1 MEEVALRFES
11 TVEVR
16 RQAQVGKLLRELGLL
31 LLVEP
36 GRLAA
41 AEWGFLEEVEPGW
54 LVLEEMEEMEELQQ
68 QQQQQEEQEQHQSL
82 ELANGCQMAEDG
94 RAPSRHWL
102 EGSWGWNCCLSERC
116 ILF

>member
-16 RQAQVGKLLRELGLL
+16 RQAQVGKLLLVLGLL
-31 LLVEP
+31 LLVES

-54 LVLEEMEEMEELQQ
+54 LVLEEMEELQQ
-68 QQQQQEEQEQHQSL
+68 QQQQEQEQHQSL
-82 ELANGCQMAEDG
+82 ELANGCQMVEDG
-94 RAPSRHWL
+94 RVPSRHLL